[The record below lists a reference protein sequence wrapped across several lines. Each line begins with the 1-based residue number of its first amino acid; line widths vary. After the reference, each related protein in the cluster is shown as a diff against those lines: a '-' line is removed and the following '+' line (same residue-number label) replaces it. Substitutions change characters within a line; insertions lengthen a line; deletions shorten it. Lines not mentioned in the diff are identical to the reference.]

1 MLRTLTLLTLL
12 ALSPLASALNV
23 VATTTNMAMLSAA
36 VGGDDVSVTVL
47 APPDRDTHYLE
58 LRPNMMVSLRRADLL
73 VSVGAE
79 LEVGWLPPAIQG
91 TGNRRLNPGQR
102 GYFEA
107 AAQVELIDQV
117 PDADRSMGDVH
128 PMGNPHVYMDP
139 LRMAQV
145 GQALAARMGEIA
157 PERADQFSANARA
170 FAERMEALV
179 ARLAERV
186 NANADA
192 PPGVLLYHKDADYLM
207 RLLDVPVL
215 GYLEPVPGVPPT
227 GRHLNAL
234 VSELKGREGVMIAN
248 PWQSRRGPD
257 FIGRELGFPVHVL
270 PTNVPV
276 DGDVADYEAL
286 LMQWVKAAAP

>member
-1 MLRTLTLLTLL
+1 MLRSLMLL
-12 ALSPLASALNV
+12 ALLVLSPLASALNV

-36 VGGDDVSVTVL
+36 VGGEHASVTVL

-58 LRPNMMVSLRRADLL
+58 LRPNMMVALRRADLL

-91 TGNRRLNPGQR
+91 AGNRRLNPGQP

-117 PDADRSMGDVH
+117 PDANRSMGDVH

-139 LRMAQV
+139 VRMADI
-145 GQALAARMGEIA
+145 ARTLAEHMGRIE
-157 PERADQFSANARA
+157 PEHAEVFRANAQA
-170 FAERMEALV
+170 FAERMEALLKRLA
-179 ARLAERV
+179 ARL
-186 NANADA
+186 DT

-207 RLLDVPVL
+207 RRLDVPVL

-234 VSELKGREGVMIAN
+234 ASELRGREGVMIAN

-276 DGDVADYEAL
+276 GGDVADYEAL
-286 LMQWVKAAAP
+286 LEQWVDAATP